1 MANNL
6 QLLQH
11 IQNAVWNNLLKVLHE
26 AMLSNLLQ
34 HIQKAALNNLQLLLP
49 PSKAQLSDPWTRPL
63 LHSLAAD
70 PRRPGRAAHQ
80 LRRQRRSLMRS
91 KPESKILEKP
101 TTHFAPTMTPMPHS
115 LVPNTSSGA

>member
-11 IQNAVWNNLLKVLHE
+11 RQNAVWNNLLKVSHE

-49 PSKAQLSDPWTRPL
+49 PRKAQLSDPGHRQCCTAWPRIQGAPGEHRL
-63 LHSLAAD
+63 SLGVSD
-70 PRRPGRAAHQ
+70 AH
-80 LRRQRRSLMRS
+80 
-91 KPESKILEKP
+91 
-101 TTHFAPTMTPMPHS
+101 
-115 LVPNTSSGA
+115 